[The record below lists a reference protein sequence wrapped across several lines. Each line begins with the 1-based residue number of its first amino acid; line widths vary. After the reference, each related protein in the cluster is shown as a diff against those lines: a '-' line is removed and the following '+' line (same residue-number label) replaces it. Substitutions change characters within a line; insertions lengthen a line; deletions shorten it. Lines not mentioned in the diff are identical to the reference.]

1 MSSCSLTLHPTI
13 TITPQNGGRS
23 FAITGSGFS
32 SGSPCATLSYD
43 PPSGITTIVKDVP
56 CAKGNFN
63 PNVAWTPAQIP
74 DCTANTPVTVLA
86 VDHRTGNP
94 GSASTSLLCEVAL
107 CPAELRVKT
116 VTAMGKETNELTNA
130 SMPPYFAKGYSKSL
144 NWIKTPGETGL
155 SELLSS
161 STCVPK
167 FILFIFELTSRSQ
180 AGGFEECTYEA
191 KKSTSSSCDSVV
203 TNDKMLLVF
212 ECPDSGA
219 CR

>member
-1 MSSCSLTLHPTI
+1 MSLGRQLNYQIAQRTLPSLCLRLT
-13 TITPQNGGRS
+13 
-23 FAITGSGFS
+23 
-32 SGSPCATLSYD
+32 
-43 PPSGITTIVKDVP
+43 
-56 CAKGNFN
+56 
-63 PNVAWTPAQIP
+63 
-74 DCTANTPVTVLA
+74 
-86 VDHRTGNP
+86 RTGNP
-94 GSASTSLLCEVAL
+94 ASASASLLCEAAL

-155 SELLSS
+155 SKLLSS

-167 FILFIFELTSRSQ
+167 FIFELTSRSQ

-203 TNDKMLLVF
+203 TNDKMLFVF